1 MPHPDALPALPA
13 LPALLGPDAA
23 PVRRALTDEEG
34 ISLPAF
40 VDHHV
45 HLHLIDGERLPLGGI
60 AAVVDLGGDPAVLA
74 ARPAGALPHVTY
86 AGAFLTTLGGYP
98 AGREW
103 APPAIVRQITDPS
116 PQVGRPGGA
125 ATAVDEQ
132 RLAGASVIKIV
143 LHHERPLPDDAMTTI
158 VETAHAAGLVVV
170 AHVEGDGMTRRA
182 LDAGVD
188 ALAHTPFSERL
199 DDDLIARAAAAQVW
213 ISTLDI
219 HRDDADAAGL
229 ARENLRAFRAAGG
242 RVVYGTDLGN
252 GELPLGVN
260 PRELRALISAGC
272 DGPALVAALT
282 DPWPGTASL
291 PEVRTF
297 LRGRPPGGADDL
309 DALAD
314 WLASASVVP
323 TEDLIPAVDDEADGA
338 DRKDDDD

>member
-1 MPHPDALPALPA
+1 MPHPEPLR
-13 LPALLGPDAA
+13 ALLGPDAT
-23 PVRRALTDEEG
+23 PVRRALTDEAG
-34 ISLPAF
+34 VSLPAF

-45 HLHLIDGERLPLGGI
+45 HLHLINGERLPLGGI
-60 AAVVDLGGDPAVLA
+60 AAVVDLGGDPAALA

-116 PQVGRPGGA
+116 PQVGRAGGA

-143 LHHERPLPDDAMTTI
+143 LHHERPLPDDAVAAI
-158 VETAHAAGLVVV
+158 VDTAHAAGLVVV

-182 LDAGVD
+182 VDAGVD
-188 ALAHTPFSERL
+188 ALAHTPFTERL
-199 DDDLIARAAAAQVW
+199 DEALIARAAAAQMW

-219 HRDDADAAGL
+219 HRDDAEAAGI

-272 DGPALVAALT
+272 DASDLVAALT

-291 PEVRTF
+291 PGVRTF
-297 LRGRPPGGADDL
+297 LRGRPPSGADGL
-309 DALAD
+309 AALAD
-314 WLASASVVP
+314 WLASASVLP
-323 TEDLIPAVDDEADGA
+323 SEDLLPDLDDEAANA
-338 DRKDDDD
+338 DSEDDDD

>member
-1 MPHPDALPALPA
+1 MRHPEALR
-13 LPALLGPDAA
+13 ALLGPDAA
-23 PVRRALTDEEG
+23 PVRRALTDERG
-34 ISLPAF
+34 VSLPAF

-45 HLHLIDGERLPLGGI
+45 HLHLVDGERLPLGGV
-60 AAVVDLGGDPAVLA
+60 AAVVDLGGDPAILA

-103 APPAIVRQITDPS
+103 APPAIVRQITDAS
-116 PQVGRPGGA
+116 SLIGRPGGA

-143 LHHERPLPDDAMTTI
+143 LHHDRPLPEDAVAVI
-158 VETAHAAGLVVV
+158 VDTAHASGLAVV

-188 ALAHTPFSERL
+188 ALAHTPFSEQL

-219 HRDDADAAGL
+219 HRDDPPAAAT
-229 ARENLRAFRAAGG
+229 ARANLRAFRAAGG

-252 GELPLGVN
+252 GDLPLGVN
-260 PRELRALISAGC
+260 PRELRALIAAGC

-282 DPWPGTASL
+282 DPWPVAAPL
-291 PEVRTF
+291 PAVRTF
-297 LRGRPPGGADDL
+297 LRGRPPGL
-309 DALAD
+309 DGETDPVALAD
-314 WLASASVVP
+314 WLASARVVP
-323 TEDLIPAVDDEADGA
+323 AEDVLF
-338 DRKDDDD
+338 DDDDGEDAHD